1 MSFVRHPPTGFVAPG
16 FEQVLVVLSDSFARD
31 IDKGCS
37 FAAYYRGQPVVN
49 IWGGVADRA
58 CRRPW
63 KEDTM
68 GFFYSTTKFVACVT
82 IAHMIERGLLKYD
95 DTIATY
101 WPEFA
106 QNGKENITLEMLL
119 SYRAG
124 LAVLSDNF
132 DVRWMIDNPRLLHDM
147 LARQKPFWT
156 PDTAHGYHPI
166 TLGLYLNEI
175 VKRVDR
181 KGRSLSQ
188 YYQEEIGQP
197 FGIDFF
203 IGLPKPLQY
212 RASRLEIIKLTS
224 EFQQQ
229 QMNTFKGN
237 STLLKLSMIQPKDWN
252 AARKLND
259 PDFMEIPLPSS
270 HGVGTALAVAKFC
283 GILANG
289 GKHEGKTL
297 LSPESIAKLQEP
309 LSCGLD
315 LTTSGYDII
324 GRGTWLIPV
333 VEGKKSWF
341 MFGHAGLGDQ
351 CCAADPQYQVGWAY
365 TTNFLDS
372 TVVITGKN
380 KWRPLIAALF
390 ECVHKL
396 ENVQVERTLLNTFED
411 VEQVRL
417 CQKQS
422 SHL

>member
-1 MSFVRHPPTGFVAPG
+1 MSQVRYPPAGFVAPG
-16 FEQVLVVLSDSFARD
+16 FEKVLAVLSDSFARG

-49 IWGGVADRA
+49 IWGGVADKA

-68 GFFYSTTKFVACVT
+68 GFFHSTTKFVACVT
-82 IAHMIERGLLKYD
+82 IAHLIESGLLKYD
-95 DTIATY
+95 DTVAAH

-124 LAVLSDNF
+124 LAVLSENF

-147 LARQKPFWT
+147 LARQRPFWT

-175 VKRVDR
+175 VKRVDK
-181 KGRSLSQ
+181 KGRNLSQ
-188 YYQEEIGQP
+188 YYQEEIAQP

-203 IGLPKPLQY
+203 IGLPKPLQH
-212 RASRLEIIKLTS
+212 RVARLEIIELTPDFK
-224 EFQQQ
+224 EQ
-229 QMNTFKGN
+229 QMKTFKGN
-237 STLLKLSMIQPKDWN
+237 LTLMKHSLTQPKDWN

-270 HGVGTALAVAKFC
+270 HGVGTALAMAKLS

-297 LSPESIAKLQEP
+297 LPPKSIAKLQEP
-309 LSCGLD
+309 LSYGLD
-315 LTTSGYDII
+315 LLTSGHDIN

-333 VEGKKSWF
+333 VEGKKTWF
-341 MFGHAGLGDQ
+341 MFGHAGFGDQ
-351 CCAADPQYQVGWAY
+351 CSAADPQYKVGWAY
-365 TTNFLDS
+365 ITNYLDPS
-372 TVVITGKN
+372 ANLTGRN
-380 KWRPLIAALF
+380 KWRPLVAALF

-396 ENVQVERTLLNTFED
+396 ENVQVERKLLSTYDEL
-411 VEQVRL
+411 EHLRL
-417 CQKQS
+417 SLKQC

>member
-156 PDTAHGYHPI
+156 P
-166 TLGLYLNEI
+166 
-175 VKRVDR
+175 
-181 KGRSLSQ
+181 
-188 YYQEEIGQP
+188 
-197 FGIDFF
+197 GIDFF